1 MPTLR
6 GPSSGRPW
14 RPPGDTID
22 WTRDESMLKVLL
34 VEDEPLV
41 RDMVR
46 AFLERAGYGVEAVG
60 TAEAVLG
67 GWQDRAIDLLLT
79 DVMLPGQTGVE
90 LAAALRKQRPGLKV
104 VYMSGD
110 VSDPAARE
118 SVISPGTR
126 FLAKPFS
133 RATLLGV
140 IRSLASDEDDTA
152 H

>member
-1 MPTLR
+1 MT
-6 GPSSGRPW
+6 GGRQA
-14 RPPGDTID
+14 GDTID
-22 WTRDESMLKVLL
+22 RTLYESMLKVLL

-60 TAEAVLG
+60 TAEEVLD
-67 GWQDRAIDLLLT
+67 GWSDRAVDLLLT

-90 LAAALRKQRPGLKV
+90 LATALREQRPDLKV
-104 VYMSGD
+104 VYMSGN

-118 SVISPGTR
+118 SVLSPGTR

-133 RATLLGV
+133 RAALLEV
-140 IRSLASDEDDTA
+140 IRSLAADDDDTT